1 LQSTEST
8 ALSSELP
15 PSSFSATA
23 PLPPANVPAKPFE
36 FNNWATGDEWLE
48 EFEQSQG
55 FLHEHQEISIPDGYP
70 NTINAY
76 LGLSTLTT
84 PAQGPF
90 EDFSYFEDGARQH
103 CPSLDSLFG
112 GFESGFSVKPNDLES
127 GLFGGTFDELPSTS
141 SLNSYLP

>member
-1 LQSTEST
+1 LQSTESP

-15 PSSFSATA
+15 PSSLSTTT
-23 PLPPANVPAKPFE
+23 PLPPVNVPPKPFE
-36 FNNWATGDEWLE
+36 FNDWATGDEGLE
-48 EFEQSQG
+48 EFVKRQK

-76 LGLSTLTT
+76 FGHSTRTM

-103 CPSLDSLFG
+103 SPSLYSPFRR
-112 GFESGFSVKPNDLES
+112 FESGFSVKPNDLET